1 MNKNEI
7 IAKVYLDPAGFGSN
21 ANTLQ
26 DARKFDKSITLQ
38 DVKDWK
44 AKNLERKTNLKG
56 YNSFIADRPF
66 QEFQIDLFFLP
77 DLKEKEIGGLLFID
91 IFTKYVS
98 VIPIFSKQPTELLEA
113 LKQGFNKM
121 GGKPETMFTDNEG
134 SFNANVVIKYF
145 F

>member
-1 MNKNEI
+1 MVMKKQIVNNIILMNKDEI

-21 ANTLQ
+21 AITLQ

-44 AKNLERKTNLKG
+44 AKRLERKTNLKG
-56 YNSFIADRPF
+56 YNSFIANRPF

-77 DLKEKEIGGLLFID
+77 DLKQKEIGGLLFID

-98 VIPIFSKQPTELLEA
+98 VIPIVSKQPSELLY
-113 LKQGFNKM
+113 LLNM
-121 GGKPETMFTDNEG
+121 LL
-134 SFNANVVIKYF
+134 
-145 F
+145 

>member
-7 IAKVYLDPAGFGSN
+7 IAKVYLDPAGFGPN

-26 DARKFDKSITLQ
+26 DARKFNKSITLQ
-38 DVKDWK
+38 DVKDGK

-56 YNSFIADRPF
+56 YNSFIADRPC

-77 DLKEKEIGGLLFID
+77 DLKEKKIGGLLFID

-98 VIPIFSKQPTELLEA
+98 VILIFSKQPTELLEA
-113 LKQGFNKM
+113 LKQGFKKM
-121 GGKPETMFTDNEG
+121 EGKPETMFTDNEG
-134 SFNANVVIKYF
+134 SFNANIVIF
-145 F
+145 FF